1 MEEDPKPKGLAS
13 LLAARRSLQ
22 ASLDRS
28 RALASALDRAGPRIE
43 EIQQRLPSLEAAVR
57 PIRARREAL
66 VSAAG
71 HIDRAVGPAAAVLK
85 VFDAVHGLEPSLLA
99 DPCSDL
105 PAYLSLLQRLEE
117 ALRFLSDNC
126 NLAVQWLDDIV
137 DYLSDHSLADSRF
150 VSLLKSSLQSLKS
163 SSAPLD
169 GGLLVA
175 ALDRLEGEFR
185 RLLDDHSSPL
195 AMTASGE
202 DNAISMSPLPV
213 QVIVKI
219 QAILERLKANNRLN
233 RCVAI
238 YVEVRVSNVDA
249 SLRTLGLDYLEI
261 TQAEFDH
268 VQSIQAHID
277 KWARHLEFTVKHLLE
292 AEYKL
297 CADVLERAGPPELWT
312 GCFAEIAAQ
321 TGILAFLQFGKTVTE
336 SKKDPIK
343 LLKLLD
349 IFNSLNKLR
358 LDFNR
363 LFGSKACADIQNQT
377 RDLIK
382 RVINGVCEIFGEL
395 LVQVELQR
403 PNLPPSDGGVP
414 RLVSFITN
422 YCNTLLGE
430 DYRPVLTLVLVI
442 QRSWE
447 QKKFHESLLVDAI
460 LNIMKAVEANFE
472 NWSKLYED
480 TTLSHLF
487 MMNTHWHFFKNLKG
501 TKLGDLLGDTWLRGH
516 EQEKEYC
523 ANVFISDSWGK
534 LPSLLSRDGLILLS
548 GGGRATAR
556 DLVKKRLKAF
566 NEMFDDMYHKQSS
579 WVISDSDLRVKT
591 CQVIVQAIVPV
602 YRSYMQY
609 YGPLVEQDG
618 SASKYVKYS
627 AEGVEKMLGSLFQHK
642 PERSMSLR
650 PRQTNGKVSPS
661 MFSKCH
667 STPAI
672 V

>member
-1 MEEDPKPKGLAS
+1 MEEDSKTKGLES

-28 RALASALDRAGPRIE
+28 RALASALERAGPRID

-66 VSAAG
+66 ASAAG

-85 VFDAVHGLEPSLLA
+85 VFDAVHGLEHSLLA
-99 DPCSDL
+99 DPGTDL
-105 PAYLSLLQRLEE
+105 PSYLSLLQRLEE

-126 NLAVQWLDDIV
+126 SLAVQWLDDIV
-137 DYLSDHSLADSRF
+137 DYLSDHLLADSRF
-150 VSLLKSSLQSLKS
+150 ISLLKSSLESLKS

-169 GGLLVA
+169 GGLLIA

-185 RLLDDHSSPL
+185 RLLVDHSFPIP
-195 AMTASGE
+195 MTTSGDE
-202 DNAISMSPLPV
+202 NAIAPSPLPV
-213 QVIVKI
+213 QVIAKL
-219 QAILERLKANNRLN
+219 QAILERMKANSRLN

-238 YVEVRVSNVDA
+238 YVEVRVSNVQA
-249 SLRTLGLDYLEI
+249 SLRALNLDYLEI
-261 TQAEFDH
+261 TQTEFDH
-268 VQSIQAHID
+268 VQSIQADIE
-277 KWARHLEFTVKHLLE
+277 KWGRHLEFSVKHLFE

-312 GCFAEIAAQ
+312 GCFGEIAAQ
-321 TGILAFLQFGKTVTE
+321 TGILAFLRFGRTVTE

-363 LFGSKACADIQNQT
+363 LFGGKACADIQNQT

-382 RVINGVCEIFGEL
+382 RVINGACEIFGEL

-403 PNLPPSDGGVP
+403 TNPPPSDGGVP

-430 DYRPVLTLVLVI
+430 DYRPILTLVLVI

-447 QKKFHESLLVDAI
+447 QKKFQDSLLVDAI

-480 TTLSHLF
+480 ATLSNLF

-501 TKLGDLLGDTWLRGH
+501 TKLGELLGDTWLREH
-516 EQEKEYC
+516 EQYKDYY
-523 ANVFISDSWGK
+523 ANFFFRESWGK

-566 NEMFDDMYHKQSS
+566 NEMFDDMYQKQSS
-579 WVISDSDLRVKT
+579 WVISDNDLRVKT
-591 CQVIVQAIVPV
+591 CQVIIQAIVPI
-602 YRSYMQY
+602 YRSYMQN
-609 YGPLVEQDG
+609 YGPLVEQDA
-618 SASKYVKYS
+618 SASKYVKYTV
-627 AEGVEKMLGSLFQHK
+627 EGVEKMLGSLFQLRL
-642 PERSMSLR
+642 ERSMSLK
-650 PRQTNGKVSPS
+650 PRQTNGKVSPA
-661 MFSKCH
+661 MINKCH
-667 STPAI
+667 TMPT
-672 V
+672 VM